1 MVSRA
6 GVEPAAPG
14 LKGRCSTTAELTAQ
28 YKYIQNTF
36 FRQINLIMTKDA
48 KPYGFLLYFIS
59 FSISSAIDL
68 LARSSILGFFS

>member
-1 MVSRA
+1 
-6 GVEPAAPG
+6 
-14 LKGRCSTTAELTAQ
+14 
-28 YKYIQNTF
+28 
-36 FRQINLIMTKDA
+36 MTKDA